1 MYGSTIKKLV
11 VYFILLNL
19 RMIFKKLRINK
30 QVKVLKMYWVWSQS
44 NEPKTISNDQKTINF
59 LRHIY
64 VMPL

>member
-30 QVKVLKMYWVWSQS
+30 QVKVLKMYWV
-44 NEPKTISNDQKTINF
+44 
-59 LRHIY
+59 
-64 VMPL
+64 